1 MNSPSIQVQIVENGV
16 SIPVKYLSNAYDF
29 EFERINGNVIVR
41 PKPKSDDVVH
51 KPKDLQKSWL
61 SDLIGIAE
69 TRDPTASSRVEE
81 ILMDEVNHRSGFTFK
96 PPLDENTL

>member
-1 MNSPSIQVQIVENGV
+1 MNMQPIQVLEDGV
-16 SIPVKYLSNAYDF
+16 LIPLEYLSNARDF
-29 EFERINGNVIVR
+29 EFERINGHVMVR
-41 PKPKSDDVVH
+41 PKVDSNSIASEPA
-51 KPKDLQKSWL
+51 KSWL

-81 ILMDEVNHRSGFTFK
+81 ILMDEVDRRSGFTFK